1 MSVPQRERQFYDE
14 EWKKVDIRKIT
25 GRIEIPGLET
35 LDGKRLLVCSSGTGI
50 HAVRAAK
57 QGAETYAFDISR
69 TAVENTL
76 MMAAYNDVRVQA
88 AVMDFHSLSYKDSF
102 FDVLYGSAILHHVDC
117 SAVGEEIFR
126 VLKPGGIA
134 FFRENS
140 DRNPILRILR
150 RQLFGEPGGYQKQR
164 FLFIERTGT
173 TDEYP
178 LTDKEVE
185 TLAETFDGNIGVY
198 NESFR
203 FFILFNRLIFR
214 NPRLGQ
220 LLRSLD
226 TATGRAFPFL
236 RKYSFEQQLLLMKP
250 DEAA

>member
-1 MSVPQRERQFYDE
+1 MSVQQRERQFYDE
-14 EWKKVDIRKIT
+14 EWKKVDVGEIT
-25 GRIEIPGLET
+25 GSIEIPGLET
-35 LDGKRLLVCSSGTGI
+35 IDGKRLLVCSSGTGI

-57 QGAETYAFDISR
+57 QGAETYAFDISG
-69 TAVENTL
+69 TAVENTR
-76 MMAAYNDVRVQA
+76 MMAAYNGVQVQA
-88 AVMDFHSLSYKDSF
+88 AVMDFQNLSYRDSF
-102 FDVLYGSAILHHVDC
+102 FDILYGSAILHHVDC
-117 SAVGEEIFR
+117 ATVGEEILR

-164 FLFIERTGT
+164 FLFFERTGT

-185 TLAETFDGNIGVY
+185 TLAKTFDGNIRVY
-198 NESFR
+198 SEKFR

-226 TATGRAFPFL
+226 TAIGEAFPFL
-236 RKYSFEQQLLLMKP
+236 KKYSFEQQLLLVKP
-250 DEAA
+250 DEAV